1 MSERSRSRKIAK
13 DPWRR
18 KLMENLEDV
27 VGPDLGRLV
36 MNRGLDRHVE
46 DASDEN
52 VMWTSC
58 VMRELDARLKEEDRI
73 EVLNRCAHVMPEE
86 RIAVRRA
93 LFQRTNDLEALHRFC
108 QRDFIEQL
116 KKRYDPLPRE
126 WLDHIIEQGW
136 GEAGRLEGSSIIA
149 TKIPADLPAYF
160 NAEDMKAKRKAYCHC
175 DRIRN
180 VFDAEII
187 GISPTYCNC
196 GAGFYRYNWERMIG
210 RPVQVRVLRSLL
222 NGDDR
227 CQFEIILPEDLR
239 TDR

>member
-1 MSERSRSRKIAK
+1 MSEGARSRKIAK

-18 KLMENLEDV
+18 KLMENLEEV
-27 VGPDLGRLV
+27 VGPDLCRLV
-36 MNRGLDRHVE
+36 MNEGADRDIEHTG
-46 DASDEN
+46 DEN
-52 VMWTSC
+52 VVWTSR
-58 VMRELDARLKEEDRI
+58 VVREMDARMKEEDRI

-108 QRDFIEQL
+108 QWDFIEHL

-126 WLDHIIEQGW
+126 WLDHIIAQGW
-136 GEAGRLEGSSIIA
+136 GEAGRLEGSKIIA
-149 TKIPADLPAYF
+149 TKMPADLPAYF
-160 NAEDMKAKRKAYCHC
+160 NAEDKKTKRKAYCHC

-180 VFDAEII
+180 VFDAGII
-187 GISPTYCNC
+187 CLSPTYCNC

-222 NGDDR
+222 KGDEV
-227 CQFEIILPEDLR
+227 CQFEIVLPEDLR
-239 TDR
+239 TDL